1 MKNPDHHPTQPGK
14 HQEEYLPSALSFEA
28 DAMSGYL
35 RLPEIKRLVHR
46 IASTQNEDPYKSL
59 VILSEYPG
67 EGRSF
72 LVSLLALAYASI
84 LKSRVLIL
92 DTVSQT
98 RESSFHSS
106 SIIRDASSLQE
117 APGSRDDDSQFR
129 GVTGVDLIATRAMQ
143 PSGLVRSHTS
153 NQTNGTSKTFQT
165 SDVALLQTAEFLMK
179 PFIAALSPSY
189 DLILLDTCA
198 MSAVSGDNFD
208 PLVLARQIERAVL
221 LLSPGSRNRGTAQ
234 TIKKRLDQEGVSL
247 MGVIHNNFLTKGKG

>member
-1 MKNPDHHPTQPGK
+1 MKKNDLQPVIQK
-14 HQEEYLPSALSFEA
+14 NIQEQNLPSTLAFEA
-28 DAMSGYL
+28 DAMGNYL

-46 IASTQNEDPYKSL
+46 IATSQNEDPYKSL
-59 VILSEYPG
+59 IVLSEYPG

-92 DTVSQT
+92 DTVSQS

-106 SIIRDASSLQE
+106 SVIRDLSFSPESQSIKE
-117 APGSRDDDSQFR
+117 DDPSFR
-129 GVTGVDLIATRAMQ
+129 GITGVDLIATRSMQ
-143 PSGLVRSHTS
+143 PSATAGADSQAAMKTS
-153 NQTNGTSKTFQT
+153 ASKTFQS

-198 MSAVSGDNFD
+198 MSIVSGDNFD
-208 PLVLARQIERAVL
+208 PLVLARQIERAAL
-221 LLSPGSRNRGTAQ
+221 LLSPRSRNRGVAQ
-234 TIKKRLDQEGVSL
+234 AIKKRIDQESISL
-247 MGVIHNNFLTKGKG
+247 MGVIHNNFLIKE

>member
-1 MKNPDHHPTQPGK
+1 MKKNDIHPTD
-14 HQEEYLPSALSFEA
+14 QEQQQRVDLPSALTFEA
-28 DAMSGYL
+28 DAMGGYL

-46 IASTQNEDPYKSL
+46 IASTQNETPYKSL
-59 VILSEYPG
+59 IILSEYPG

-98 RESSFHSS
+98 KQSSFHSS
-106 SIIRDASSLQE
+106 SIIRDLSF
-117 APGSRDDDSQFR
+117 APEPPSGRDDDSQFR
-129 GVTGVDLIATRAMQ
+129 GITGVDLIATRSMQ
-143 PSGLVRSHTS
+143 PSGIVASD
-153 NQTNGTSKTFQT
+153 NQTLRNGSSKTFQS

-198 MSAVSGDNFD
+198 MNSVSGDHFD

-221 LLSPGSRNRGTAQ
+221 LLSPSSRNRGTAQ
-234 TIKKRLDQEGVSL
+234 IIKKRLDQDGISL
-247 MGVIHNNFLTKGKG
+247 MGVIHNNFLVKRS

>member
-1 MKNPDHHPTQPGK
+1 MKETDLHPTDKK
-14 HQEEYLPSALSFEA
+14 HSPEAHLPSALTFEA
-28 DAMSGYL
+28 DAMGSYL

-46 IASTQNEDPYKSL
+46 IASTQNEAPYKSL

-98 RESSFHSS
+98 RESSFHAS
-106 SIIRDASSLQE
+106 SIIRDSTSSHE
-117 APGSRDDDSQFR
+117 APPARDDDSQFR
-129 GVTGVDLIATRAMQ
+129 GITGVDLIATRAMQ
-143 PSGLVRSHTS
+143 PSGIATPHH
-153 NQTNGTSKTFQT
+153 QTQNNGSSKTFQT

-198 MSAVSGDNFD
+198 MSAVSGDHFD

-221 LLSPGSRNRGTAQ
+221 LLSPNSRNRGTAQ
-234 TIKKRLDQEGVSL
+234 TIKRRLDQEGISL
-247 MGVIHNNFLTKGKG
+247 MGVIHNNFLVKGKS

>member
-1 MKNPDHHPTQPGK
+1 MKETDLHPIEPGHHQGGN
-14 HQEEYLPSALSFEA
+14 LPSALTFEA
-28 DAMSGYL
+28 ETMGGYL

-106 SIIRDASSLQE
+106 SVIRDSSLAQE
-117 APGSRDDDSQFR
+117 PPGNREDDSQLR
-129 GVTGVDLIATRAMQ
+129 GITGVDLIATRAMQ
-143 PSGLVRSHTS
+143 PSGIVSSDPQMKTD
-153 NQTNGTSKTFQT
+153 GASKAFQT

-198 MSAVSGDNFD
+198 MASVSGDHFD

-221 LLSPGSRNRGTAQ
+221 LLSPSSRNRGTAE
-234 TIKKRLDQEGVSL
+234 TIKKRLDQEGISL
-247 MGVIHNNFLTKGKG
+247 MGVIHNNFLPKGRQ